1 MIRIITISREFG
13 SGGRTIGKEVAKQLG
28 IPCYDK
34 DFIEKTAEE
43 TGYAKE
49 FIEDESE
56 YAPNSNSIAYMFLG
70 RGLDGLAN
78 ADKIWIAQKKVIE
91 KFANQGAC
99 VIVGRCADYVLKDRK
114 DCLNVFVYANKAF
127 RADRIVTQYGENA
140 VEPEKRLAD
149 KDKKRKLNYKYYT
162 EQDWGKRQNY
172 HLSIDS
178 GFLGI
183 EKAVKLIVDAV
194 GGAIENESFSSKR

>member
-34 DFIEKTAEE
+34 DFIERMAEE

-56 YAPNSNSIAYMFLG
+56 YAPNSNSTAYMFLG

-91 KFANQGAC
+91 EFANKEAC

-114 DCLNVFVYANKAF
+114 DCLNVFVYAEKAF
-127 RADRIVTQYGENA
+127 RAERIVTQYGETS

-162 EQDWGKRQNY
+162 EQEWGRRQNY

-183 EKAVKLIVDAV
+183 EKAVALIVDAV
-194 GGAIENESFSSKR
+194 GGVIDNE

>member
-1 MIRIITISREFG
+1 MIKIITISREFG
-13 SGGRTIGKEVAKQLG
+13 SGGRTIGKEVAEKLG

-34 DFIEKTAEE
+34 DLIEKIAEE

-49 FIEDESE
+49 YIADEGE
-56 YAPNSNSIAYMFLG
+56 YAPNANSLAYMFIG
-70 RGLDGLAN
+70 RGLDGLSN

-91 KFANQGAC
+91 ELAEKSAC
-99 VIVGRCADYVLKDRK
+99 VIVGRCADYVLREREDV
-114 DCLNVFVYANKAF
+114 LNVFVYADKKY
-127 RADRIVTQYGENA
+127 RAERIVKQYGESD

-149 KDKKRKLNYKYYT
+149 KDKKRKLNYKYFT
-162 EQDWGKRQNY
+162 EQEWGKRQNY

-183 EKAVKLIVDAV
+183 EKSVALIVEAV
-194 GGAIENESFSSKR
+194 GGAVENE

>member
-1 MIRIITISREFG
+1 MIKIITISREFG
-13 SGGRTIGKEVAKQLG
+13 SGGRTIGKEIAEKLG

-34 DFIEKTAEE
+34 DLIEEIAEE

-49 FIEDESE
+49 YIADEGE
-56 YAPNSNSIAYMFLG
+56 YAPNSNSLAYMFIG
-70 RGLDGLAN
+70 RGLDGLSN

-91 KFANQGAC
+91 ELAEKGAC
-99 VIVGRCADYVLKDRK
+99 VIVGRCADYVLRERK
-114 DCLNVFVYANKAF
+114 DVLNVFVYADKKY
-127 RADRIVTQYGENA
+127 RAERIVKQYGESD

-149 KDKKRKLNYKYYT
+149 KDKKRKLNYKYFT
-162 EQDWGKRQNY
+162 EQEWGRRQNY

-183 EKAVKLIVDAV
+183 EKSVALIVDAV
-194 GGAIENESFSSKR
+194 GGAVENE

>member
-1 MIRIITISREFG
+1 MIKIITISREFG
-13 SGGRTIGKEVAKQLG
+13 SGGRTIGKEVAEKLG

-34 DFIEKTAEE
+34 DLIEKIAEE

-56 YAPNSNSIAYMFLG
+56 YAPNSNSLAYMFIG
-70 RGLDGLAN
+70 RGLDGLSN

-91 KFANQGAC
+91 ELAEKGAC
-99 VIVGRCADYVLKDRK
+99 VIVGRCADYVLRERK
-114 DCLNVFVYANKAF
+114 DCLNVFVYADKKF
-127 RADRIVTQYGENA
+127 RAERIVKQYGESA
-140 VEPEKRLAD
+140 VEPEKRLDD
-149 KDKKRKLNYKYYT
+149 KDKKRKLNYKYFT
-162 EQDWGKRQNY
+162 EQEWGKRQNY

-183 EKAVKLIVDAV
+183 DKSVALIVDAV
-194 GGAIENESFSSKR
+194 GGVVENE

>member
-34 DFIEKTAEE
+34 DFIERMAEE

-56 YAPNSNSIAYMFLG
+56 YAPNSNSTAYMFLG

-91 KFANQGAC
+91 EFANKEAC

-114 DCLNVFVYANKAF
+114 DCLNVFVYAEKAF
-127 RADRIVTQYGENA
+127 RAERIVTQYGETS

-162 EQDWGKRQNY
+162 EQEWGRRQNY

-183 EKAVKLIVDAV
+183 EKVVALIVDAV
-194 GGAIENESFSSKR
+194 GGVIDNE